1 MTAGNGTGFGA
12 YGKVPALGD
21 FFRTGLPAEFVEP
34 WDTWLQRLMVE
45 SRNALDTGFE
55 AAFMSAPIWRFSL
68 AAGLAGA
75 RPMIGIVMNSVD
87 RVGRKFPLTLAAPL
101 PGDADPVACH
111 LRQEPLFLR
120 LEETALDMLEDG
132 RGKAD
137 LEEALAAIDP
147 VAPTARTAFRRAG
160 STLAALSG
168 GGASDLA
175 AGLAAGALSAGRRQ
189 PSLWSC
195 EVDGMARLMACEGLP
210 GPREMIGLM
219 SLDAPIWKE
228 EPAA

>member
-1 MTAGNGTGFGA
+1 MTPQENDYWMGE
-12 YGKVPALGD
+12 AL
-21 FFRTGLPAEFVEP
+21 
-34 WDTWLQRLMVE
+34 RL
-45 SRNALDTGFE
+45 AQQ
-55 AAFMSAPIWRFSL
+55 AA
-68 AAGLAGA
+68 AAGEV
-75 RPMIGIVMNSVD
+75 PVD
-87 RVGRKFPLTLAAPL
+87 L
-101 PGDADPVACH
+101 P
-111 LRQEPLFLR
+111 
-120 LEETALDMLEDG
+120 
-132 RGKAD
+132 